1 MMKKQFDRL
10 FRRWKQKYHFV
21 ILIKL
26 MAENRLI
33 PYSPKSHR
41 LNAILRGSQIIKKSK
56 ITPYKRLFITNLIT
70 SYLHSVKRS
79 KKTAS
84 RQTKLLSA
92 SYQTA
97 SFKVRKSDFR
107 CIFEDVWTSLP
118 TFLGVFIIFS
128 GRKNFSSACFLIL
141 SGTIR
146 KANSV

>member
-41 LNAILRGSQIIKKSK
+41 LNAILRGSQIIKKAK
-56 ITPYKRLFITNLIT
+56 ITQHKRLFITK
-70 SYLHSVKRS
+70 SYHFISLFSQ
-79 KKTAS
+79 KKQKVAS
-84 RQTKLLSA
+84 CQTKLLSA

-128 GRKNFSSACFLIL
+128 GRKNFSSACFLIFP
-141 SGTIR
+141 GTIR
-146 KANSV
+146 TANSV

>member
-1 MMKKQFDRL
+1 MKKQFDRL

-84 RQTKLLSA
+84 CQTKLLSA